1 VEGSCDPV
9 EFTLDRNNVSLLIE
23 SVDQRDG
30 KLVGNGIHG
39 EKVIMAYVKRQLQV
53 EGSQKES
60 SGRQR
65 PLVCGHCAYCNVIDF

>member
-1 VEGSCDPV
+1 MQGCRIYQQARDGVEGSCDPV

-39 EKVIMAYVKRQLQV
+39 EKVIMA
-53 EGSQKES
+53 
-60 SGRQR
+60 
-65 PLVCGHCAYCNVIDF
+65 